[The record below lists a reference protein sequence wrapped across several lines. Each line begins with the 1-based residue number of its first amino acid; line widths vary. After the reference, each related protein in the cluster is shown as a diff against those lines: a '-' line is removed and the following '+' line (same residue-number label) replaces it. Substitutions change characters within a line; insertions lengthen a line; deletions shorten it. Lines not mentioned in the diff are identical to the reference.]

1 MKSLREKLQ
10 RTLCHSFPALLFCSI
25 LFAGVAGEP
34 ARAEV
39 EIPAAIKSDKATLKL
54 PPLDENAP
62 AELIDLSERQPPAP
76 QALRLSRPAPV
87 EPALKVGDSA
97 PKLQVGSWVQGK
109 PVEGFEAGK
118 AYLVEFW
125 ATWCGPCITSIP
137 HLDALHRKFKDRGL
151 VVIGQNVWEHDE
163 SLVEPFVRKMGEK
176 MTYRVALD
184 DKSQQSKGAM
194 AVTWMEAADRK
205 GIPVAF
211 LVNREGRIVW
221 VGHPMALEEHTI
233 ESLLAE
239 AIQNQE

>member
-1 MKSLREKLQ
+1 MKSSREKLH
-10 RTLCHSFPALLFCSI
+10 RTPCHSFPALLFCSI
-25 LFAGVAGEP
+25 LFPGVAGEP

-39 EIPAAIKSDKATLKL
+39 EVHDLIAINADSQVGVPEADL
-54 PPLDENAP
+54 PM
-62 AELIDLSERQPPAP
+62 RQPPAP

-211 LVNREGRIVW
+211 LVNRESRIVW

-239 AIQNQE
+239 AIQNQK